1 MRSFIFFLLALAST
15 QHINA
20 QNTQNDVF
28 KWAKSITG
36 GPNNSN
42 KIAIDAEGN
51 VYTIGSFRGTANFD
65 PGVTSSN
72 LTSVGTAI
80 TSEDVYLRKSDAHGN
95 FLWVKSF
102 GGSSGSGYGVDLA
115 LDAAG
120 NILLTGGFLG
130 TLDFD
135 PGSDFFGLTS
145 TYNTANGGYYSTDVF
160 ICKLDADG
168 NFIWAKSMGGKKNDY
183 VNGIHVDAN
192 GNVLTTGYFPGGT
205 ADFNPGPAED
215 TLRSFPDGDIYKKIF
230 ISKLN
235 ANGNFVW
242 VKSIEGINGVLTE
255 GKDIITDDN
264 GNVYTVGSV
273 AVCGG
278 SSGADFDPGQ
288 SSSTNVYATLGGSC
302 RNNGF
307 ISKLDSNGNYLW
319 HRLIGSDKED
329 CINAIAVDNHNNVYL
344 TGYFTNTSVGY
355 NIGYF
360 PELIT
365 IPNDIQF
372 GSTAMF
378 VVKLNTEG
386 ALAWA
391 KGIGNPINTQYPY
404 PTIFNPDGTT
414 TEVAGYT
421 AGVVEGKGITFDGA
435 GNVYTVGSFTD
446 TVDFDPGPD
455 TSILVTKRSQYY
467 NTINQYGRQSNCFI
481 SKLDSLGNYV
491 WAKSIGGNKGD
502 TYGNGITLDSY
513 NNVYSTGTFRD
524 TVDFNPG
531 TDTFN
536 LIASTNCSF
545 ISKIGTPC
553 NSSSS
558 ITRVSLC
565 SNELP
570 YNWNGRNYSSAGT
583 FRFIATNVEGC
594 DSTAT
599 LVLNVSASRPAT
611 PTSITQKLVDNT
623 CGARIYRYTASNVLN
638 ASGYAWTLP
647 TSVGG
652 VAGVIVDSG
661 DITIDRVIRLK
672 FTSNEA
678 AIAGDSIMVRA
689 WSVCGPD
696 SSAKFKVKLLN
707 TVLNTPV
714 TPYGLSITPVEP
726 SICGSKL
733 YRYTALILN
742 NSLISGSVYTAP
754 ATGYFWSFS
763 NTALGN
769 NAVIDSGT
777 ENSRVII
784 VRYSSLLASEIG
796 DSVRVAYTSLCGVG
810 KSRSVRLTNTGTLA
824 PLAPASLVI
833 TPLITNICGN
843 RRYRYTAPELSGS
856 LISGSASYAPVTGY
870 AWSFSNTALG
880 NNAVIDSGN
889 VNSRIIVVKFTSNA
903 AATDA
908 DSVRVAYTS
917 SCGTG
922 PTKSTKL
929 TNGATIVPPAPIS
942 LKITPLITNVCG
954 NQVYRYEAP
963 ILTTTLISGTATYP
977 AVESYIW
984 SFSNTSLGNNAII
997 DSGNVNSR
1005 IIVVRFTSLA
1015 AAADGDSV
1023 RVAYTSSCGNSAARS
1038 AKLTNIAIRTPAAPI
1053 SIIIKA
1059 VAPSTCGS
1067 KLYRYAAPSLPAA
1080 TATSGAASGWSW
1092 SFTGTLGSNAVI
1104 DSGDVNSQVIL
1115 VRFTSNLAANAGDS
1129 VRVAYT
1135 SDCGNSANK
1144 SSKLTNIVAKPPAAP
1159 RISAVNLVTNVC
1171 GERKVRYSVV
1181 GNFSASCLEA
1191 PSGRSVPPNDATA
1204 LCYNG
1209 RAIQPLS
1216 FGNLDDGSWKDL
1228 PIGFSYNYYGIN
1240 YSTINIGTNGKVN
1253 FGPLDN
1259 STQYTFGIFP
1269 SFDNPAS
1276 TIAICS
1282 RDLNLSSK
1290 GAIRYWT
1297 EGTAPNRMFVVQY
1310 DSVPTYLYNTGQN
1323 IAELVLY
1330 ETTGNVDIRVIK
1342 ATNPPN
1348 NNANY
1353 AFFNSLLNKYIG
1365 LQDATKTIG
1374 ATAPNCSNNVNNYWN
1389 GVSDQITTPQAWRF
1403 SPPFFAKPTEAAATG
1418 CEWSFIGTG
1427 LSSSAIIDSGS
1438 SASRVIVVK
1447 YPSNDAALLDDS
1459 VFCRYTSACGPGAYG
1474 KLKINLNSLGSPT
1487 APRISYANVV
1497 TNVCGG
1503 RKVQY
1508 SVPLAPAETANTG
1521 AATGYEWSFVGTGLS
1536 ASAIIESGTSSSR
1549 MIVVKYP
1556 SNTAASLNDSIFC
1569 RYTSACGPGGN
1580 GKLKIYLSAF
1590 NAPKAPVTITT
1601 TAVAPSTCG
1610 SRLYRYAAPNLTT
1623 ATTTNGAASG
1633 WLWSFTG
1640 TLGLNAVIDSG
1651 DENSQ
1656 VIMVRYTSNE
1666 AATDGDSIRV
1676 GYTSLCGN
1684 GAIKAQKLS
1693 NVLLSGCRTNSRAN
1707 IYSKV
1712 YPKQVKEDFSVKVQP
1727 NPSTSNFAIKVKS
1740 TDNDKIII
1748 QLLDVS
1754 GRILQSQNI
1763 NANETIQ
1770 FGSELKPGVYVLEV
1784 KQGKKRSVERL
1795 IKF

>member
-1 MRSFIFFLLALAST
+1 MRSFIIFLLALAST

-36 GPNNSN
+36 CPNNSN
-42 KIAIDAEGN
+42 KIAIDLAGN
-51 VYTIGSFRGTANFD
+51 VYTIGSFSGTANFE

-102 GGSSGSGYGVDLA
+102 GGSGGSGYGVDLA

-235 ANGNFVW
+235 ANGDFVW

-278 SSGADFDPGQ
+278 SSGADFDPGP

-344 TGYFTNTSVGY
+344 TGYFTNSSVGY

-372 GSTAMF
+372 GSTAIF

-386 ALAWA
+386 ALAWT

-404 PTIFNPDGTT
+404 PTIYNPDGTT

-524 TVDFNPG
+524 TIDFNPG

-536 LIASTNCSF
+536 LIASTNSSF

-599 LVLNVSASRPAT
+599 LVLNVSASGPAT

-689 WSVCGPD
+689 WSVCGP

-707 TVLNTPV
+707 TVLNTPGA
-714 TPYGLSITPVEP
+714 PFNIIITSVEP
-726 SICGSKL
+726 SICGSKR
-733 YRYTALILN
+733 YKYTAPTLN
-742 NSLISGSVYTAP
+742 NSLISGSAYTAP
-754 ATGYFWSFS
+754 VTGYFWSFS

-824 PLAPASLVI
+824 PLAPASLRI
-833 TPLITNICGN
+833 TTIISNVCGN
-843 RRYRYTAPELSGS
+843 QVYRYTAPELSGS
-856 LISGSASYAPVTGY
+856 LLSGSAAYAPITGY

-889 VNSRIIVVKFTSNA
+889 INSRIIVVKFTSNA
-903 AATDA
+903 AATA
-908 DSVRVAYTS
+908 GDSVRVGYTS
-917 SCGTG
+917 SCG
-922 PTKSTKL
+922 L
-929 TNGATIVPPAPIS
+929 GA
-942 LKITPLITNVCG
+942 
-954 NQVYRYEAP
+954 YR
-963 ILTTTLISGTATYP
+963 
-977 AVESYIW
+977 
-984 SFSNTSLGNNAII
+984 
-997 DSGNVNSR
+997 
-1005 IIVVRFTSLA
+1005 
-1015 AAADGDSV
+1015 SV
-1023 RVAYTSSCGNSAARS
+1023 
-1038 AKLTNIAIRTPAAPI
+1038 KLTNIAIQTPLIPA
-1053 SIIIKA
+1053 SITIT
-1059 VAPSTCGS
+1059 P
-1067 KLYRYAAPSLPAA
+1067 
-1080 TATSGAASGWSW
+1080 
-1092 SFTGTLGSNAVI
+1092 
-1104 DSGDVNSQVIL
+1104 
-1115 VRFTSNLAANAGDS
+1115 
-1129 VRVAYT
+1129 
-1135 SDCGNSANK
+1135 
-1144 SSKLTNIVAKPPAAP
+1144 
-1159 RISAVNLVTNVC
+1159 LVTNVC
-1171 GERKVRYSVV
+1171 RNRTYRY
-1181 GNFSASCLEA
+1181 
-1191 PSGRSVPPNDATA
+1191 
-1204 LCYNG
+1204 
-1209 RAIQPLS
+1209 
-1216 FGNLDDGSWKDL
+1216 
-1228 PIGFSYNYYGIN
+1228 
-1240 YSTINIGTNGKVN
+1240 
-1253 FGPLDN
+1253 
-1259 STQYTFGIFP
+1259 
-1269 SFDNPAS
+1269 
-1276 TIAICS
+1276 
-1282 RDLNLSSK
+1282 
-1290 GAIRYWT
+1290 
-1297 EGTAPNRMFVVQY
+1297 TAPAL
-1310 DSVPTYLYNTGQN
+1310 P
-1323 IAELVLY
+1323 AA
-1330 ETTGNVDIRVIK
+1330 TTTR
-1342 ATNPPN
+1342 
-1348 NNANY
+1348 
-1353 AFFNSLLNKYIG
+1353 
-1365 LQDATKTIG
+1365 
-1374 ATAPNCSNNVNNYWN
+1374 
-1389 GVSDQITTPQAWRF
+1389 
-1403 SPPFFAKPTEAAATG
+1403 AAATG
-1418 CEWSFIGTG
+1418 YNWILPTG
-1427 LSSSAIIDSGS
+1427 NVGSTGSLDSGS
-1438 SASRVIVVK
+1438 LSGRVIRIK
-1447 YPSNDAALLDDS
+1447 YSSNAA
-1459 VFCRYTSACGPGAYG
+1459 
-1474 KLKINLNSLGSPT
+1474 
-1487 APRISYANVV
+1487 
-1497 TNVCGG
+1497 
-1503 RKVQY
+1503 
-1508 SVPLAPAETANTG
+1508 
-1521 AATGYEWSFVGTGLS
+1521 
-1536 ASAIIESGTSSSR
+1536 AI
-1549 MIVVKYP
+1549 
-1556 SNTAASLNDSIFC
+1556 A
-1569 RYTSACGPGGN
+1569 
-1580 GKLKIYLSAF
+1580 
-1590 NAPKAPVTITT
+1590 
-1601 TAVAPSTCG
+1601 
-1610 SRLYRYAAPNLTT
+1610 
-1623 ATTTNGAASG
+1623 
-1633 WLWSFTG
+1633 
-1640 TLGLNAVIDSG
+1640 
-1651 DENSQ
+1651 
-1656 VIMVRYTSNE
+1656 
-1666 AATDGDSIRV
+1666 GDSIRV
-1676 GYTSLCGN
+1676 SYTSTCGN
-1684 GAIKAQKLS
+1684 SGVKSQKLS
-1693 NVLLSGCRTNSRAN
+1693 NVLLSGCTVTSRAN
-1707 IYSKV
+1707 IYSKP
-1712 YPKQVKEDFSVKVQP
+1712 YPQQVKEEFSVKVQP

-1740 TDNDKIII
+1740 TDNDKIMI

-1770 FGSELKPGVYVLEV
+1770 FGSELKPGVYILEV